1 MTPHAPGIDN
11 ALIADTVPGDA
22 CVLAAALVGMV
33 AGTTVEI
40 HGGGSPAE
48 FHRVFLFA
56 ATADADGFYRL
67 PPLNRVA
74 QVRIRVDD
82 GATPFDAVVTPD
94 YGLYDN
100 IVEFTF

>member
-1 MTPHAPGIDN
+1 M
-11 ALIADTVPGDA
+11 
-22 CVLAAALVGMV
+22 LAAALVGMV

-67 PPLNRVA
+67 PPLNLVPRS
-74 QVRIRVDD
+74 
-82 GATPFDAVVTPD
+82 GSGSMTPSPFEAVVTPD